1 MLKVKV
7 LRVQCPY
14 IFFFSSVM
22 KIGLSK
28 NLVHTRY
35 LINVEFS
42 VGKVLDLLFMPS
54 SENGVKIILFSVPFW
69 RSV

>member
-1 MLKVKV
+1 
-7 LRVQCPY
+7 
-14 IFFFSSVM
+14 M